1 MTTRY
6 KKFPEAGFGAHLKYE
21 NVEKEA
27 KKVFGRLKTEN
38 KAYERIK
45 TEQIVYENKRKKI
58 SL

>member
-1 MTTRY
+1 
-6 KKFPEAGFGAHLKYE
+6 
-21 NVEKEA
+21 VEKGA
-27 KKVFGRLKTEN
+27 KKVFERLKTEN